1 MSDLAWLFVA
11 LIAVWAG
18 IGAYLLSIGVRQRRL
33 ERRLQE
39 LQKASDALL
48 TNAQSPRS
56 DSES

>member
-39 LQKASDALL
+39 LQKASDAPL
-48 TNAQSPRS
+48 TNAQSRRS